1 MVSACPRF
9 PQTQAHADVATGPC
23 DLQAPN
29 LSSMGMLLES
39 KGKVKNALKTKQNK
53 QTNKN
58 AENYSYREMNRLSF
72 RQPSVNTTNIP
83 MNYTFKMSSH
93 YC

>member
-1 MVSACPRF
+1 MSPKEEWNIYENSDTRAL
-9 PQTQAHADVATGPC
+9 H
-23 DLQAPN
+23 
-29 LSSMGMLLES
+29 SSIHTITNGNVFSPTVLRQ
-39 KGKVKNALKTKQNK
+39 KTKTKQNK